1 MTKIANIIAVLSRL
15 LDAVLRLMERRREAE
30 IENEVRDD
38 IAKDATIADL
48 QRARQIDG
56 RVADVR
62 LDDRV
67 RHADTA
73 GGTTT
78 EDGYR
83 D

>member
-1 MTKIANIIAVLSRL
+1 MLHTILTALSRL
-15 LDAVLRLMERRREAE
+15 LDFVLSALDDRREAE

-38 IAKDATIADL
+38 VAKDAKIRDL
-48 QRARQIDG
+48 QRAGEIKD

-62 LDDRV
+62 LDDRL
-67 RHADTA
+67 RRADTA
-73 GGTTT
+73 GRTT

>member
-1 MTKIANIIAVLSRL
+1 MTKIATIIAVLSRL
-15 LDAVLRLMERRREAE
+15 LDAVLRVVERRREAE

-38 IAKDATIADL
+38 VAKDATIADL

-67 RHADTA
+67 RRADTA
-73 GGTTT
+73 GGTT

>member
-1 MTKIANIIAVLSRL
+1 MIKIGAIIAALARL
-15 LDAVLRLMERRREAE
+15 LDFILQALDDRREAE

-38 IAKDATIADL
+38 VAKDAKIRDL
-48 QRARQIDG
+48 ERAGEINT

-62 LDDRV
+62 LDDRL
-67 RHADTA
+67 RRADTA
-73 GGTTT
+73 GSPA

>member
-1 MTKIANIIAVLSRL
+1 MKLAAILATLARL
-15 LDAVLRLMERRREAE
+15 LDWFLDRQQGRREAE
-30 IENEVRDD
+30 IENEVRDNV
-38 IAKDATIADL
+38 AKDATIADL

-62 LDDRV
+62 LDDRL
-67 RHADTA
+67 RRADRGSA
-73 GGTTT
+73 AD

>member
-1 MTKIANIIAVLSRL
+1 MTSIGAIIAALSRL
-15 LDAVLRLMERRREAE
+15 LDYILRVMERRREAE

-38 IAKDATIADL
+38 IARDATIVDL

-67 RHADTA
+67 RRADTA
-73 GGTTT
+73 GGTT

>member
-1 MTKIANIIAVLSRL
+1 MTKIGAIIAVLSRL
-15 LDAVLRLMERRREAE
+15 LDAVLRVMERRREAE

-38 IAKDATIADL
+38 VAKDATIADL

-62 LDDRV
+62 LDDRL
-67 RHADTA
+67 RRADTA
-73 GGTTT
+73 GGTT

>member
-1 MTKIANIIAVLSRL
+1 MLRTILTALSRL
-15 LDAVLRLMERRREAE
+15 LEFIMRVVERWRDAE

-38 IAKDATIADL
+38 VAKDAAIKDL
-48 QRARQIDG
+48 GRAVEIND

-62 LDDRV
+62 LDDRL
-67 RHADTA
+67 RRADTA
-73 GGTTT
+73 GSTT

>member
-1 MTKIANIIAVLSRL
+1 MTRIGAIIAVLSRL
-15 LDAVLRLMERRREAE
+15 LDAVLRVVERRREAE

-38 IAKDATIADL
+38 VAKDATIADL
-48 QRARQIDG
+48 HRARQIDG

-67 RHADTA
+67 RRADTA
-73 GGTTT
+73 GGTT

>member
-1 MTKIANIIAVLSRL
+1 MKLATILAVLARL
-15 LDAVLRLMERRREAE
+15 LNWFLDRQQGRREAE

-38 IAKDATIADL
+38 VAKDATIADL
-48 QRARQIDG
+48 ERAGQIAS

-62 LDDRV
+62 LDDRL
-67 RHADTA
+67 RRADTA
-73 GGTTT
+73 GGTS

>member
-1 MTKIANIIAVLSRL
+1 MTKIGAIIAVLSRL
-15 LDAVLRLMERRREAE
+15 LDAILRVVERRREAE

-38 IAKDATIADL
+38 VAKDATIADL

-56 RVADVR
+56 HVADVR

-67 RHADTA
+67 RRADTA
-73 GGTTT
+73 GGTT

>member
-1 MTKIANIIAVLSRL
+1 MKLAAILATLARL
-15 LDAVLRLMERRREAE
+15 LDWFLDRQQGRREAE
-30 IENEVRDD
+30 IENEVRDNV
-38 IAKDATIADL
+38 AKDATIADL

-62 LDDRV
+62 LDDRL
-67 RHADTA
+67 RRADR
-73 GGTTT
+73 GGAAD

>member
-1 MTKIANIIAVLSRL
+1 MTRIGAIIAVLSRL
-15 LDAVLRLMERRREAE
+15 LDAVLRVVERRREAE

-38 IAKDATIADL
+38 VAKDATIADL

-67 RHADTA
+67 RRADTA
-73 GGTTT
+73 GGTA

>member
-1 MTKIANIIAVLSRL
+1 MTRIGAIIAVLSRL
-15 LDAVLRLMERRREAE
+15 MDTVLRLMDRRREAE

-38 IAKDATIADL
+38 VAKDATIADL

-67 RHADTA
+67 RRADTA
-73 GGTTT
+73 GGTT